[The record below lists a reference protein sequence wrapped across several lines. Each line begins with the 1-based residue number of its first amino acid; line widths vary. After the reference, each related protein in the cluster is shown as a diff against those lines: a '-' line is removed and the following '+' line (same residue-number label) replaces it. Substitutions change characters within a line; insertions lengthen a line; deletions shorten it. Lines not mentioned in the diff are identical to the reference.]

1 MCRILCLFLLVAAI
15 IPRVQAQRVK
25 APAPVGALPSPQ
37 QIAWQKLEYYAF
49 VHFNMNTFTDEEW
62 GHGQESPDS
71 FNPTALDC
79 RQWARVA
86 KEAGMKGI
94 ILTAKHHDGF
104 CLWPSAY
111 TKHSV
116 KNSKWQQ
123 GKGDVLRDL
132 SAACKEYGLKFGVYL
147 SPWDRNHPTYGTP
160 EYNTIFQKMLQEVL
174 SQYGEVFEVWFDGA
188 NGEGP
193 NGKRQVYDWPAFE
206 ATVYKYQPQAIIFSD
221 DGPGCRWVGNED
233 GYAGETNWST
243 LNRAQVFKGY
253 DKPEELTLGHEDGS
267 HWIPAEADV
276 SIRPGWYYHA
286 AEDHQVKTLKQLA
299 DIYYASVGRNAN
311 LLLNLPVD
319 RRGLVHET
327 DAARLKELRAYLDG
341 AFARDLALG
350 RKASADKVRGRARE
364 FSAAMAT
371 DGKSQT
377 YWATDD
383 GQASATLEVDFGK
396 LTILNQVVVQ
406 EHLPLG
412 QRVKK
417 FQVSAWVQGTWKPL
431 AAGTTIGYKRIL
443 TFPDVETN
451 KLQLRILE
459 SKASPAIAAFS
470 AYRAPRLVEPPR
482 IRRSKEGLVNLEAPD
497 QGLQLFYT
505 TDGSAPQ
512 PGGLAYSAPFAADRK
527 LVQAIAYDPLTK
539 RSSAAASLSFDLP
552 KKAWHPHGMPAQP
565 RSQPNRAIDD
575 NPETTWYSTDST
587 LMKMEVDLGE
597 SVLLEGFTYLPPQGR
612 NLKGTIARYQF
623 YVSTD
628 GRTWQPAS
636 SGEFANIRNSPV
648 LQVKKIPAMPARF
661 IRLVSEGDIYG
672 KKQLAIAELGLITK

>member
-1 MCRILCLFLLVAAI
+1 MFRIIFLILLAAVEG
-15 IPRVQAQRVK
+15 PGVQAQQVK
-25 APAPVGALPSPQ
+25 APAPVGALPAPQ
-37 QIAWQKLEYYAF
+37 QLAWQKLEYYAF

-62 GHGQESPDS
+62 GHGQESPEA
-71 FNPTALDC
+71 FNPSALDC

-123 GKGDVLRDL
+123 GQGDVLRDL

-160 EYNTIFQKMLQEVL
+160 EYNTVFKEMLREVL
-174 SQYGEVFEVWFDGA
+174 TQYGEVFEVWFDGA

-193 NGKRQVYDWPAFE
+193 NGKKQVYDWPAFE
-206 ATVYKYQPQAIIFSD
+206 ATVYQYQPKAIIFSD
-221 DGPGCRWVGNED
+221 DGPGCRWVGNEN

-243 LNRAQVFKGY
+243 LNRAKVFKGY

-319 RRGLVHET
+319 RRGLVHEK
-327 DAARLKELRAYLDG
+327 DAARLLELRAYLDG
-341 AFARDLALG
+341 AFAKDLALG
-350 RKASADKVRGRARE
+350 RKASATQVRGKAKQ

-371 DGKSQT
+371 DGKDHT

-383 GQASATLEVDFGK
+383 KQTAANLEIDFGK
-396 LTILNQVVVQ
+396 PTVLNQVVVQ

-412 QRVKK
+412 QRVRK
-417 FQVSAWVQGTWKPL
+417 FQVQAWVQGSWKQVG
-431 AAGTTIGYKRIL
+431 AGTTIGHKRIL
-443 TFPDVETN
+443 TFADVETD
-451 KLQLRILE
+451 KLLLRITD

-470 AYRAPRLVEPPR
+470 AYRAPRLLEPPL
-482 IRRSKEGLVNLEAPD
+482 IRRSKDGMVNFEAPD
-497 QGLQLFYT
+497 QGLKLFYT
-505 TDGSAPQ
+505 LDGSTPK
-512 PGGLAYSAPFAADRK
+512 PGGQEYNAPFPAEK
-527 LVQAIAYDPLTK
+527 KQVQVIAYDPVSK
-539 RSSAAASLSFDLP
+539 RSSALASHTFDRV
-552 KKAWHPHGMPAQP
+552 KKEWHPHNMPATARNQP
-565 RSQPNRAIDD
+565 ARALDD
-575 NPETTWYSTDST
+575 DPQTSWFSTDST
-587 LMKMEVDLGE
+587 LMKMDVDLGE
-597 SVLLEGFTYLPPQGR
+597 KLTLEGFTYLPPQGR
-612 NLKGTIARYQF
+612 NLKGTIARYRF
-623 YVSTD
+623 LVSTD
-628 GRTWQPAS
+628 GRNWQPVS
-636 SGEFANIRNSPV
+636 SGEFANIKNSPV
-648 LQVKKIPAMPARF
+648 LQVKKIQPMPARF

-672 KKQLAIAELGLITK
+672 AKQLGIAELGIITK